1 MLFEKNRSRLESLV
15 SPHTVRQSC
24 FLGFVGWMG
33 LLLPVQAQHV
43 RPPDAGRLLQENR
56 PAPAPPSAAPVLPG
70 TLQSDGSA
78 DAVPA
83 AGPRVVLREVR
94 VQEVPGVDMARLRA
108 ATGLDQVAGQALDLN
123 GLRALAQQVTHYL
136 QEQGYLVA
144 RAWLPE
150 QDLSSGVLQI
160 QVLEGRYGQA
170 LAQGSD
176 SAVAAAAQRW
186 LAPMPHGQVVTRPQL
201 HRSLLLLTD
210 LPGIS
215 TRSVLRPG
223 AEVGEADLLLE
234 VEPTER
240 WKGRVALDNYGNRYS
255 GRERLSAG
263 VELQPGLV
271 LGDQASIDVLGT
283 REKTWQ
289 AAASYSLPLG
299 IDGWRLQ
306 TQLSRTDYQLG
317 KEFSALD
324 AHGTADTFFLG
335 ASYPL
340 LRTQYANIRTS
351 MGWQYRRLRDYR
363 DALHNAE
370 RKNAKA
376 VVLSLS
382 GDWIEPHA
390 VSWGS
395 LSLHAGDLQ
404 LRDEQR
410 AIDSL
415 TARTA
420 GRYNRLNLD
429 AARIQSVLSDWSVY
443 GRVSAQWANKNL
455 DGSEKMTLG
464 GSTGVRGWPTG
475 EAMGDR
481 GWLAQLELRWQLA
494 PAWQPYVF
502 VDGGSVHL
510 NKSPWWVGHN
520 SRSIYGRG
528 LGVRYDAKPI
538 KVDLS
543 VARRNGSSASQSE
556 PDASRTRV
564 WLSASYQF

>member
-1 MLFEKNRSRLESLV
+1 
-15 SPHTVRQSC
+15 
-24 FLGFVGWMG
+24 MG
-33 LLLPVQAQHV
+33 LLLPAEAQHV

-56 PAPAPPSAAPVLPG
+56 PAPAPPAAAPALPEAFKDERKA
-70 TLQSDGSA
+70 DGA
-78 DAVPA
+78 PT

-94 VQEVPGVDMARLRA
+94 VQEVLGVDMVRLRA
-108 ATGLDQVAGQALDLN
+108 ATGLDQVIGQSLDLN

-136 QEQGYLVA
+136 QDQGYLVA

-160 QVLEGRYGQA
+160 NVLEGRYGQV
-170 LAQGSD
+170 LAQSSD
-176 SAVAAAAQRW
+176 NAVVASAQRW
-186 LAPMPHGQVVTRPQL
+186 LASMQPGQAVTQAQL

-210 LPGIS
+210 LPGLS

-223 AEVGEADLLLE
+223 ANVGEADLLLE
-234 VEPTER
+234 AEPTDR
-240 WKGRVALDNYGNRYS
+240 WKGQVALDNYGNRYS

-263 VELQPGLV
+263 LEFQPGLV
-271 LGDQASIDVLGT
+271 FGDQASIDVLGT

-299 IDGWRLQ
+299 VDGWRLQ

-340 LRTQYANIRTS
+340 LRTQNANIRTS
-351 MGWQYRRLRDYR
+351 AGWQYRTLRDHR
-363 DALHNAE
+363 DALHSSE
-370 RKNAKA
+370 RKNVKA

-382 GDWIEPHA
+382 GDLIEPHA

-395 LSLHAGDLQ
+395 MTLHAGDLK
-404 LRDEQR
+404 LRDDQLE
-410 AIDSL
+410 IDHL

-429 AARIQSVLSDWSVY
+429 AARIQSVVSNWSVY

-475 EAMGDR
+475 EAIGDR

-502 VDGGSVHL
+502 VDAGSVHL
-510 NKSPWWVGHN
+510 NKSPWSQGHN
-520 SRSIYGRG
+520 TRSIAGRG
-528 LGVRYDAKPI
+528 LGVRYDAKPV
-538 KVDLS
+538 KLDLA
-543 VARRNGSSASQSE
+543 VARRNGSAASQSE
-556 PDASRTRV
+556 PDADRTRV

>member
-1 MLFEKNRSRLESLV
+1 
-15 SPHTVRQSC
+15 
-24 FLGFVGWMG
+24 MG
-33 LLLPVQAQHV
+33 LLLPVEAQHV

-56 PAPAPPSAAPVLPG
+56 PAPTPPAAAPALPEAFKDERQKDG
-70 TLQSDGSA
+70 TS
-78 DAVPA
+78 A
-83 AGPRVVLREVR
+83 AGPRVVLRGVR
-94 VQEVPGVDMARLRA
+94 VQEVQGVDMARLRA
-108 ATGLDQVAGQALDLN
+108 ATGLDQIEGQSLDLN
-123 GLRALAQQVTHYL
+123 GLRALAQKVTHYL
-136 QEQGYLVA
+136 QDQGYLVA

-160 QVLEGRYGQA
+160 NVLEGRYGQA
-170 LAQGSD
+170 QAQSSD
-176 SAVAAAAQRW
+176 SAVAAAAQHW
-186 LAPMPHGQVVTRPQL
+186 LAPMSHGEVVARPQL

-210 LPGIS
+210 LPGIR

-263 VELQPGLV
+263 VDFQPGLV
-271 LGDQASIDVLGT
+271 WGDQASIDVLGT

-317 KEFSALD
+317 KEFAALD

-340 LRTQYANIRTS
+340 LRSQYANIRTS
-351 MGWQYRRLRDYR
+351 AGWQYRRLSDHR
-363 DALHNAE
+363 DALHSSE
-370 RKNAKA
+370 RKNVKA

-382 GDWIEPHA
+382 GDLIEPHA

-395 LSLHAGDLQ
+395 ISLHAGDLK
-404 LRDEQR
+404 LRDDQLE
-410 AIDSL
+410 IDRL

-429 AARIQSVLSDWSVY
+429 AARIQSVVNNWSVY

-475 EAMGDR
+475 EAIGDR

-494 PAWQPYVF
+494 PAWQP
-502 VDGGSVHL
+502 
-510 NKSPWWVGHN
+510 
-520 SRSIYGRG
+520 
-528 LGVRYDAKPI
+528 
-538 KVDLS
+538 
-543 VARRNGSSASQSE
+543 
-556 PDASRTRV
+556 
-564 WLSASYQF
+564 